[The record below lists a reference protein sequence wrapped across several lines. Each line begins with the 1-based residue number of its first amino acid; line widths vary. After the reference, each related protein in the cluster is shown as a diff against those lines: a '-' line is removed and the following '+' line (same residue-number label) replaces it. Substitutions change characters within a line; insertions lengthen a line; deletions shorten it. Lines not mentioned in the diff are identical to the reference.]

1 MQAIDRA
8 RRARVGCAA
17 ALSCLVLLFGGA
29 CGASEEPERP
39 AAERS
44 ATTPLPGKA
53 IRADP
58 YYELGEDVRELLA
71 VAFPYGRLRLLV
83 GRRGDGRLCAFVD
96 IGVYGNGAYCDVDE
110 RPLYVLGFGGAS
122 PRAVDWTGL
131 VGLVDSTVDR
141 AEVRIG
147 SVVEPVHTHVWSGFD
162 RHGLS
167 WRGRIRDGEKA
178 TLVTYAR
185 DGSQLASYDVGRLVW
200 NTCEHDP
207 RPSCGT
213 DEGEPGPWT
222 DLGDPRAPTPVDDL
236 SAEQR
241 EALEILLGDDRVRSV
256 IGGPAWHV
264 SEYQDVG
271 VYWSTCEGDEGGT
284 SVVLDLERPLDVER
298 LRWPVMLDE
307 CDGRAYRVEERCH
320 SVENILSL
328 TIDVDVERRRVV
340 AIRPEGDALRV
351 DGHRE
356 GKYGE
361 FDLPGVKGGV
371 DQLPP
376 GC

>member
-1 MQAIDRA
+1 
-8 RRARVGCAA
+8 
-17 ALSCLVLLFGGA
+17 
-29 CGASEEPERP
+29 
-39 AAERS
+39 
-44 ATTPLPGKA
+44 
-53 IRADP
+53 
-58 YYELGEDVRELLA
+58 
-71 VAFPYGRLRLLV
+71 
-83 GRRGDGRLCAFVD
+83 
-96 IGVYGNGAYCDVDE
+96 
-110 RPLYVLGFGGAS
+110 
-122 PRAVDWTGL
+122 
-131 VGLVDSTVDR
+131 
-141 AEVRIG
+141 
-147 SVVEPVHTHVWSGFD
+147 
-162 RHGLS
+162 
-167 WRGRIRDGEKA
+167 
-178 TLVTYAR
+178 
-185 DGSQLASYDVGRLVW
+185 
-200 NTCEHDP
+200 
-207 RPSCGT
+207 
-213 DEGEPGPWT
+213 
-222 DLGDPRAPTPVDDL
+222 VDDL

-361 FDLPGVKGGV
+361 FDLPGVKGGF